1 MKTIK
6 DIFSLNLSTKSGA
19 TQFYNIINRYI
30 INKKDKKELFKEIK
44 NINKGEDSFDY
55 GLEYYKIDLNKLDN
69 YEKANEIMQIFV
81 ANRYNGYTL
90 NIIPIFHA
98 IHSNKLYYNH
108 FDPINGAFSV
118 SNITVKDGS
127 FDKTQKQFLNDLL
140 STYNASL
147 KDELFIKITAKEYY
161 SLLD

>member
-6 DIFSLNLSTKSGA
+6 DIFSLNLGTKVGA

-55 GLEYYKIDLNKLDN
+55 GLEYYLTNGIEFPDAAVLHYIYKSPDQKCKLFTT
-69 YEKANEIMQIFV
+69 APPQGVIAV
-81 ANRYNGYTL
+81 AVPT
-90 NIIPIFHA
+90 
-98 IHSNKLYYNH
+98 KLYVAP
-108 FDPINGAFSV
+108 DMTA
-118 SNITVKDGS
+118 KDMLGTAPEILEAA
-127 FDKTQKQFLNDLL
+127 TQI
-140 STYNASL
+140 A
-147 KDELFIKITAKEYY
+147 AKEYY